1 MLISKFN
8 LIPTPLPPML
18 PGMVG
23 VPENSRYFSLCYYGS
38 KATWSDGRSFGTF
51 SFYAV
56 YQPLINH
63 MTLDIYL
70 WRYHLGSDDKYPD
83 HAILCDR
90 PSAKIYVGEYEEVS
104 QLLKSQHPPQPPI
117 TKEHWEQIKS
127 QTEANVNTKTVEDF
141 QHMGMFEMFGNISPR
156 RETYAKLGN
165 RFMEDIC

>member
-1 MLISKFN
+1 MPISKFN

-18 PGMVG
+18 PAMVG

-90 PSAKIYVGEYEEVS
+90 TSSKMYVCTQGIRFLSGE
-104 QLLKSQHPPQPPI
+104 
-117 TKEHWEQIKS
+117 
-127 QTEANVNTKTVEDF
+127 
-141 QHMGMFEMFGNISPR
+141 
-156 RETYAKLGN
+156 
-165 RFMEDIC
+165 

>member
-1 MLISKFN
+1 MSISKFN

-70 WRYHLGSDDKYPD
+70 WRYHLG
-83 HAILCDR
+83 
-90 PSAKIYVGEYEEVS
+90 YVFS
-104 QLLKSQHPPQPPI
+104 
-117 TKEHWEQIKS
+117 
-127 QTEANVNTKTVEDF
+127 
-141 QHMGMFEMFGNISPR
+141 
-156 RETYAKLGN
+156 
-165 RFMEDIC
+165 